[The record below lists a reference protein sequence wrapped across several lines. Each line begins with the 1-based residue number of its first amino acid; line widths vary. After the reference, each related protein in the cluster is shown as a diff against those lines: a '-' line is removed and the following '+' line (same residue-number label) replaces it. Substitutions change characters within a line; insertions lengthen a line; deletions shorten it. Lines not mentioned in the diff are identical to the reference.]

1 MRWLLTLCVT
11 ATVAAGRDAPATIVV
26 GSQGVAVNSA
36 DNGLDIDSEKSIAIS
51 GSGADPI
58 KHPRIQRPRVS
69 LRMVLVILSI
79 VGAVLAMGRNTQLFA
94 RLTGPIAAKPSPS
107 SYGAAGQASELLV
120 SHEDGTFAPPAEMN
134 WSPYACVFGSTILFT
149 LASVVVKADTLP
161 DGAPF
166 PTVILN
172 LFRAATCGG
181 LGALGCWWT
190 GRPLLPRH
198 GWKATATRG
207 CADFIGTFCF
217 YYACGRLP
225 LAVATVLNFTNPFW
239 ALPMAKVV
247 LGEQFGMREV
257 SVVGIGLIGV
267 IVTVVP
273 KHLAAADSKP
283 VSLVPVVVVMIGSV
297 MQAVNFVA
305 GSVSVRQEG
314 AHWLHAWVA
323 YGVAALPMGSLL
335 FLIANAAGSPAASLE
350 EADKAD
356 AHDVALTILFVAC
369 AESAHALLTK
379 SLGGVCAPV
388 AAMIRMLNAPLGAV
402 LAFFVFGEGLTID
415 SIFGCFL
422 VLGSSLTLVAIKHV

>member
-1 MRWLLTLCVT
+1 MRWLLTFC
-11 ATVAAGRDAPATIVV
+11 VAALAAAEGDAPATIVV
-26 GSQGVAVNSA
+26 GSRGVATNSA
-36 DNGLDIDSEKSIAIS
+36 GPGLDIDSEKSISIS
-51 GSGADPI
+51 APDADPV
-58 KHPRIQRPRVS
+58 KQPRIQRPRVS

-79 VGAVLAMGRNTQLFA
+79 VAAVLAMGRNTQLFV
-94 RLTGPIAAKPSPS
+94 RFTGPVSAKPSLS
-107 SYGAAGQASELLV
+107 SYGAAGAASELLV
-120 SHEDGTFAPPAEMN
+120 SHEEDSFAPPAEMN

-190 GRPLLPRH
+190 GRPLLPRN
-198 GWKATATRG
+198 GWIATATRG

-239 ALPMAKVV
+239 ALPMAKMV

-267 IVTVVP
+267 IVTVLP
-273 KHLAAADSKP
+273 KHLSSADAKP
-283 VSLVPVVVVMIGSV
+283 IAVVPVIVVMIGSV
-297 MQAVNFVA
+297 MQAINFVA
-305 GSVSVRQEG
+305 GSVSVRKEG

-323 YGVAALPMGSLL
+323 YGFAALP
-335 FLIANAAGSPAASLE
+335 
-350 EADKAD
+350 
-356 AHDVALTILFVAC
+356 TW
-369 AESAHALLTK
+369 
-379 SLGGVCAPV
+379 
-388 AAMIRMLNAPLGAV
+388 R
-402 LAFFVFGEGLTID
+402 
-415 SIFGCFL
+415 
-422 VLGSSLTLVAIKHV
+422 